1 MKVRKQRTHLCGL
14 ANVDFRTKG
23 DHEANDHYNPSLKFT
38 DLGTMNKS

>member
-23 DHEANDHYNPSLKFT
+23 DHEANDNYNPSLKFT